1 MGKSA
6 SLSIKILGDIMIERQ
21 LGDKRMSRIVTYN
34 ETVYLAGI
42 VSDDKTLD
50 IKGQTK
56 RALKTVD
63 ERLKLAN
70 SDKNHILM
78 IQAFI
83 KDIYRDFS
91 DFNEI
96 WDAWVS
102 KENPPARACIEA
114 NMANKETLLV
124 LVITAI
130 KKD

>member
-1 MGKSA
+1 
-6 SLSIKILGDIMIERQ
+6 MIERQ

-34 ETVYLAGI
+34 ETIYLAGI

-56 RALKTVD
+56 RALETVD
-63 ERLKLAN
+63 ERLKLAS